1 MLTLSG
7 GQEMIDETVG
17 GKISFYLM
25 ADGGSRIK
33 YWSTMLA
40 NLSIL
45 NNHAFLVHL

>member
-1 MLTLSG
+1 MLVLD
-7 GQEMIDETVG
+7 QVDETVG

-33 YWSTMLA
+33 YWSSMLA

-45 NNHAFLVHL
+45 NNNHAFLVHL